1 MKSRYIVTFVV
12 LVLGIAA
19 ITGIYLRLQENA
31 ESAEEPDRENSAVV
45 DSALEAARGTAA
57 ASAFATGVAVPVE
70 GRKVRRGTF
79 V

>member
-1 MKSRYIVTFVV
+1 MKSRYIVTLIV

-31 ESAEEPDRENSAVV
+31 GTDDEPDSDNSAVV

-57 ASAFATGVAVPVE
+57 TSAFATGVAVPVE
-70 GRKVRRGTF
+70 GGGA
-79 V
+79 